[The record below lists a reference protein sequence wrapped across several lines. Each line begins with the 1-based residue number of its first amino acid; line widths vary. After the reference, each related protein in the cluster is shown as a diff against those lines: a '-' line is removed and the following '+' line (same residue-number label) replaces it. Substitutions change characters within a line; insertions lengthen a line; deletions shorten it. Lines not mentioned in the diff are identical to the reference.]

1 MASFAILSKEV
12 SDPRRMLGPAS
23 PSLPPP
29 PPHAPTTAQ
38 GLAVGLLPFG
48 LPYRYCTG
56 HPRQPRLPRLP
67 RRDAGPH
74 PPFINTTPAAASRAC
89 PQAMPAVLEFCLIKR
104 KDTGDWA
111 FPGGM
116 VDAGEEV
123 WRRTQYENL
132 SIFFANLRS
141 IPSQTVGQFLLNRRS
156 LSFQF
161 FQSLPS
167 YFNFV
172 KPYFGSFLIL
182 HFTAQYCKSF
192 EVLARRSSCFT
203 SELLHMAVREH
214 CRSCGWLVGLPSDHA
229 YPQLPSP
236 PVVLVP
242 LTRSSSYP
250 LNLHRSP

>member
-89 PQAMPAVLEFCLIKR
+89 HRRCRPSWSSASSSA
-104 KDTGDWA
+104 
-111 FPGGM
+111 
-116 VDAGEEV
+116 
-123 WRRTQYENL
+123 RTQ
-132 SIFFANLRS
+132 ATG
-141 IPSQTVGQFLLNRRS
+141 PSQAGWWT
-156 LSFQF
+156 
-161 FQSLPS
+161 
-167 YFNFV
+167 
-172 KPYFGSFLIL
+172 
-182 HFTAQYCKSF
+182 
-192 EVLARRSSCFT
+192 LARR
-203 SELLHMAVREH
+203 
-214 CRSCGWLVGLPSDHA
+214 CGGVHNMKTCPFSLQTFVQFRPKPSVN
-229 YPQLPSP
+229 SF
-236 PVVLVP
+236 
-242 LTRSSSYP
+242 
-250 LNLHRSP
+250 